1 MSNANR
7 PNRKGSD
14 ADILRMNSVGLSLGT
29 IAKLL
34 DCHPT
39 SVTLR
44 LRRLGVPPADT
55 RRTFME
61 DIFVTLSTEQQEW
74 LADWLETQGTS
85 IKDFVRTLLVGEHQR
100 QQLEKQPK

>member
-1 MSNANR
+1 MSSAIR
-7 PNRKGSD
+7 VNRKGSD
-14 ADILRMNSVGLSLGT
+14 DDIIRLNSVGLSLRT

-61 DIFVTLSTEQQEW
+61 DIFKTLSLDQQEW
-74 LADWLETQGTS
+74 LADHIQNGNN
-85 IKDFVRTLLVGEHQR
+85 IKDYVRELLVEDYQR
-100 QQLEKQPK
+100 QNPGAPV

>member
-1 MSNANR
+1 MSSVLR
-7 PNRKGSD
+7 VNRKGSD
-14 ADILRMNSVGLSLGT
+14 DDIIRLNSVGLSLRT

-61 DIFVTLSTEQQEW
+61 DIFKTLSPDQQEW
-74 LADWLETQGTS
+74 LADHIQNGNN
-85 IKDFVRTLLVGEHQR
+85 IKDYVRMLLVEDYQR
-100 QQLEKQPK
+100 QNPGAPV